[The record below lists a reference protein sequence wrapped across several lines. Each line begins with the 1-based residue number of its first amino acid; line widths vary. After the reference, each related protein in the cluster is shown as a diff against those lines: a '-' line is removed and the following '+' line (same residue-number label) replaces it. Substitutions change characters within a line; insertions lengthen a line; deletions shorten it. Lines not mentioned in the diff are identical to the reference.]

1 MLLVRC
7 EALGDEDLVP
17 ARGTNIRYSGL
28 AELITE
34 RAARRLS
41 ARLDADGATPIR
53 GFGSCLSYLTGR
65 LRSYCR
71 RFRLA

>member
-17 ARGTNIRYSGL
+17 ARGTNICYSGL

-41 ARLDADGATPIR
+41 ARR
-53 GFGSCLSYLTGR
+53 GWRDSNPRRRLLPVVPHGR

-71 RFRLA
+71 PFRLA